1 MFYNGM
7 SKGSK
12 SARNNCRFVFM
23 VCIQLIS
30 ENYALKKDLQLVKV
44 ENTFNRCG
52 ISPLASKG
60 DLLILLEMGMAVAR
74 LEMGMA
80 VASCQ
85 VYLSFTRNCLIDFVK
100 KIVFYSFVG
109 QNIYV
114 LPVLSSVF
122 CFQFFPNKY
131 NHFKSLLPFSEIE
144 MVVLY
149 ASSTSVTRIIQSLY
163 SAYYINKKVREVDY
177 GEGLNYSG

>member
-1 MFYNGM
+1 MFHHSEERTTSIWCWNQRNRFMFYNGM

-60 DLLILLEMGMAVAR
+60 DLLILLEMGMAVA
-74 LEMGMA
+74 
-80 VASCQ
+80 SCQ

-100 KIVFYSFVG
+100 KIVFYSLSGRTFMFFLSWAAFFVFSSF
-109 QNIYV
+109 QTNIIISNPYSPSQKLKWLFFTHLV
-114 LPVLSSVF
+114 LQWP
-122 CFQFFPNKY
+122 
-131 NHFKSLLPFSEIE
+131 E
-144 MVVLY
+144 
-149 ASSTSVTRIIQSLY
+149 
-163 SAYYINKKVREVDY
+163 
-177 GEGLNYSG
+177 